1 MPLTR
6 LMFIRGAEKL
16 AVDDCRVTHQA
27 RYREPAAP
35 RLQRAGALVRFFGPQ
50 STAKDDNGLAP
61 DVVFAPR
68 VGPRSESA
76 RAIEIVT
83 PLVDCWEKLGR
94 RP

>member
-1 MPLTR
+1 MIAESQTKLGTEGLPL
-6 LMFIRGAEKL
+6 RGW
-16 AVDDCRVTHQA
+16 
-27 RYREPAAP
+27 
-35 RLQRAGALVRFFGPQ
+35 QRAGALVRFFGPQ
-50 STAKDDNGLAP
+50 STAKDDNGLTP

-94 RP
+94 RPSISKAITAR